1 MMEFVSRIGDGQV
14 HHTATMAGRLLWE
27 GSDPAALLET
37 EEFALWPQLEAVQL
51 HKYLEKHRA
60 RPLTTTWRLSETTG
74 VSEIAF
80 VDGDRQEFF
89 GTIFSLFESSPLE
102 QVLEA

>member
-1 MMEFVSRIGDGQV
+1 MIEFISRIGDGQV
-14 HHTATMAGRLLWE
+14 HHTASMDGRLLWE

-37 EEFALWPQLEAVQL
+37 EEFALWPQAEAVQL
-51 HKYLEKHRA
+51 HKYLEKHCDLQ
-60 RPLTTTWRLSETTG
+60 LTTTWRLSETSG

-80 VDGDRQEFF
+80 VNEDGREFF

-102 QVLEA
+102 QVLET